1 MANLT
6 RRFTW
11 KKWAPDIGEN
21 RELEGGP
28 VLFLELATGLTGAQM
43 RELGESLGKAREVM
57 YVPPVAREATETE
70 PAWKPTAADY
80 AAAFKVFLGEFR
92 AVFVGALNP
101 YVRLHQGPHTI
112 DGQVVATLDDYLKLT
127 EEGSDMGVHARTEL
141 EFALNRFNSV
151 EGPDELFSL
160 RSSGGAPSTAPQ
172 RTRAPGA
179 TAKTAAP

>member
-1 MANLT
+1 MANLS
-6 RRFTW
+6 RRWSW

-21 RELEGGP
+21 RELPGGP

-43 RELGESLGKAREVM
+43 RELGEALGKAREVK
-57 YVPPVAREATETE
+57 YVPPQAREATETE

-80 AAAFKVFLGEFR
+80 AAAFRSFLGEFR

-101 YVRLHQGPHTI
+101 YVRLYQGPHTI
-112 DGQVVATLDDYLKLT
+112 DGQQVATLDDYLKLA

-141 EFALNRFNSV
+141 EFAINRFNSV

-160 RSSGGAPSTAPQ
+160 RSSGGERSTDPQ
-172 RTRAPGA
+172 RTQAPPA
-179 TAKTAAP
+179 TEKTAAP